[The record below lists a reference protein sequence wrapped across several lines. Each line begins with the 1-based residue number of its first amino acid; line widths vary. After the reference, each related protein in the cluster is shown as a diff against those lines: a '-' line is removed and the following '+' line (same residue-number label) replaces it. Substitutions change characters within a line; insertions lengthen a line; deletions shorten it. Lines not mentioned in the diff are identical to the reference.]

1 VILTCFP
8 SIPES
13 TGDLLVGDAG
23 GIQPVKVWLGYVAP
37 IFKKVFPLSEV
48 KTLAMTPS
56 TVAHSL
62 ISAAASLAGMTV
74 TVWACELARNT
85 AEAICS
91 CV

>member
-1 VILTCFP
+1 MILTRFP
-8 SIPES
+8 SISES
-13 TGDLLVGDAG
+13 MGDLFTGDAG

-62 ISAAASLAGMTV
+62 ISAAASLAAMTV
-74 TVWACELARNT
+74 AV
-85 AEAICS
+85 
-91 CV
+91 